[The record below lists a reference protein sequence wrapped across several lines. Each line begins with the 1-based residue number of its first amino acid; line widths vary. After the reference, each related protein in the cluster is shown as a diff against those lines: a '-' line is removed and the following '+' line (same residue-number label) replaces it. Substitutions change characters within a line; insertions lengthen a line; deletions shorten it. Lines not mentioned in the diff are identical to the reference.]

1 MTIEERVNAEIKT
14 AMLARQSARLEAL
27 RAIKAVV
34 LYLKTS
40 PEGYSEQTAQVA
52 LQKEVKKR
60 NESAGIYTQQNRQD
74 LADIELAQ
82 ALVISEFLPKPL
94 TEEEIRIE
102 LQQIINETGIK
113 QASELGKV
121 MGIASKKLAGKADNR
136 KISELLKSLLTP

>member
-1 MTIEERVNAEIKT
+1 MTIEERVNAELKT

-27 RAIKAVV
+27 RAVKAAV

-60 NESAGIYTQQNRQD
+60 NESASIYTQQNRQD

-94 TEEEIRIE
+94 TEDEIRIE

-136 KISELLKSLLTP
+136 KISELLKTLLTS

>member
-27 RAIKAVV
+27 RAVKAVV

-40 PEGYSEQTAQVA
+40 AEGYTEQTAQVA

-82 ALVISEFLPKPL
+82 ALVICEFLPKPL
-94 TEEEIRIE
+94 SDDEIKLKLTEYGER
-102 LQQIINETGIK
+102 N
-113 QASELGKV
+113 
-121 MGIASKKLAGKADNR
+121 
-136 KISELLKSLLTP
+136 

>member
-27 RAIKAVV
+27 RAVKAVV

-40 PEGYSEQTAQVA
+40 AEGYTEQTAQVA

-60 NESAGIYTQQNRQD
+60 NESAGIYSQQNRQD

-82 ALVISEFLPKPL
+82 AFVISEFLPKPL
-94 TEEEIRIE
+94 SDDEIKLE
-102 LQQIINETGIK
+102 LQHILNETGIT

-136 KISELLKSLLTP
+136 KISELLKALLTS